1 MQPLIAIMFWWL
13 INAKKML
20 QNDSPRWVASSMHG
34 KVTHS
39 FAPSIIMA
47 E

>member
-1 MQPLIAIMFWWL
+1 M

-20 QNDSPRWVASSMHG
+20 QNDSPRWVTSSMHG
-34 KVTHS
+34 EVTHS
-39 FAPSIIMA
+39 FAPLIIMS